1 MYNKLVSDSLL
12 LTKLY
17 IPPPRQNLVN
27 RPRLIDRL
35 NNGLCSDR
43 KLTLISAPAGFGK
56 TTLVSE
62 WITNPE
68 HYPPEHMC
76 SNRVAWLS
84 LDEADNDPAR
94 FVSYLIAALQLIMP
108 GIGEGLLVAL
118 QASQQSQLEPFL
130 TALINE
136 ISSIPEHFVLVLDDY
151 HAIDSQA
158 VDKSVDF
165 LIEHQPP
172 QMHLVITTRED
183 PRLPLA
189 RYRARGQLTEL
200 RAADLRFTQDEATEF
215 LNQVA
220 GLGLSIENITA
231 LETRT
236 EGWIAGLQLAAI
248 SMQGHKN
255 LGEFI
260 QSFTGSHRFVMD
272 YLLEEVLHQQPE
284 SIQDFLLCTSVLD
297 RICGP
302 LCDAILSDSSVA
314 GQTTLEY
321 LERTNLFTVPLDNER
336 HWYRYH
342 HLFSDLLRKRME
354 QKLSPEEIS
363 NLHIHASEW
372 YENDSQ
378 ILEAFKH
385 AAAANDLVRAVRLME
400 HKEMPLTLPG
410 VPVTI
415 LNWLESLPTDYL
427 NSNPSLW
434 WKQAAMM
441 LANYEIVG
449 VEEKLQAAEAALAL
463 KIPPGTEMD
472 EWSRNLAGKI
482 AVARAMLAQTN
493 YDAETSLVHVR
504 RAFEYL
510 HPKNVL
516 YRANASEIFG
526 FAQKLLGNRDAA
538 EKAYIESLSLAQE
551 AGDRDGVIVANTRL
565 GQIHEMRIQLHPA
578 EEAYQRALKA
588 MGEEP
593 IPFAAVI
600 YLGLARIYYEWDN
613 LDMAEKYGELSCRL
627 ARLCDQVIDRL
638 ILCNLFLS
646 HLRLARGDVAG
657 AAHFLAEAEQNIR
670 EKEYAFRLPDIN
682 NQQVLIHLFNGN
694 VCDAVQLAQKSDC
707 PLTKARAFIAQGD
720 SSAALA
726 VLEPH
731 RQELDV
737 KNWLDG
743 LLETVTLQA
752 IALHELGR
760 NDEARQALAQALS
773 LAEPGGYIR
782 LFVDK
787 GKPMQETIEDYRS
800 WSVKHSGD
808 NKYPLHEFV
817 EKILTAFVSSK
828 TSPELHSD
836 NPNSQMIDPLSQ
848 RELEVLQ
855 LICQGFSN
863 QEICKRLYLAL
874 DTVKGHNRRIFD
886 KLQVHRRTEAIARA
900 RELNLF

>member
-1 MYNKLVSDSLL
+1 MYNYLVSDSLL

-17 IPPPRQNLVN
+17 IPPPRQNLVL
-27 RPRLIDRL
+27 RPRLIERL
-35 NNGLCSDR
+35 NDGLSLDR

-62 WITNPE
+62 WVSSPE
-68 HYPPEHMC
+68 RYPPEHMC

-84 LDEADNDPAR
+84 LDDADNDPAR
-94 FVSYLIAALQLIMP
+94 FMSYLIAALQMIMP

-118 QASQQSQLEPFL
+118 QSSQQSQLEPFL
-130 TALINE
+130 TSLLNE
-136 ISSIPEHFVLVLDDY
+136 ILSIPEHFVLVLDDY
-151 HAIDSQA
+151 HAIDSKTVDKA
-158 VDKSVDF
+158 VDY

-200 RAADLRFTQDEATEF
+200 RAADLRFTQDEASEF
-215 LNQVA
+215 LNQVT
-220 GLGLSIENITA
+220 GLGLSCENIAA

-284 SIQDFLLCTSVLD
+284 NIQTFLLCTSVLD
-297 RICGP
+297 RMSGP
-302 LCDAILSDSSVA
+302 LCDAILSNPSVA

-321 LERTNLFTVPLDNER
+321 LERTNLFIVPLDNER

-354 QKLSPEEIS
+354 QKLSADEIA
-363 NLHIHASEW
+363 NLHIRASEW
-372 YENDSQ
+372 YENDRQ

-385 AAAANDLVRAVRLME
+385 AAAANDLERAVRLME
-400 HKEMPLTLPG
+400 LKEMPLTLPG

-427 NSNPSLW
+427 NANPSLW

-441 LANYEIVG
+441 LSNYQIEG

-463 KIPPGTEMD
+463 KIPASAEMD
-472 EWSRNLAGKI
+472 DWSRNLVGKI

-493 YDAETSLVHVR
+493 YDAETSLVQVR

-510 HPKNVL
+510 HPKNLV
-516 YRANASEIFG
+516 YRSNASEIFG
-526 FAQKLLGNRDAA
+526 FAQKLLGDRDAA
-538 EKAYIESLSLAQE
+538 EKAYNESLSLAQE

-565 GQIHEMRIQLHPA
+565 GQIHELRIQLHPA
-578 EEAYQRALKA
+578 EEAYRRALQA
-588 MGEEP
+588 MGEDP

-600 YLGLARIYYEWDN
+600 YVGLARIYYQWNN
-613 LDMAEKYGELSCRL
+613 LELAEKYAELGCQL

-638 ILCNLFLS
+638 ILCNLFLFR
-646 HLRLARGDVAG
+646 LRLARGDGVG
-657 AAHFLAEAEQNIR
+657 ATHFLAEAEQNIR
-670 EKEYAFRLPDIN
+670 EKDYAVRLPDITN
-682 NQQVLIHLFNGN
+682 CQVLIHLFNGN
-694 VCDAVQLAQKSDC
+694 VDEAVQLAQKSDC
-707 PLTKARAFIAQGD
+707 PLTKAQVFITQGD

-731 RQELDV
+731 RRELEA
-737 KNWLDG
+737 KNWVDG
-743 LLETVTLQA
+743 LLETVALQA
-752 IALHELGR
+752 IALNELGR

-787 GKPMQETIEDYRS
+787 GKPMQQSIEDYRS
-800 WSVKHSGD
+800 WSLKQSGD
-808 NKYPLHEFV
+808 SPYPMHEFV
-817 EKILTAFVSSK
+817 EKILAAFAPSK
-828 TSPELHSD
+828 TSAETHSG
-836 NPNSQMIDPLSQ
+836 NQNLQMIDPLSQ

-855 LICQGFSN
+855 LICQGLSN
-863 QEICKRLYLAL
+863 QEICERLYLAL
-874 DTVKGHNRRIFD
+874 DTVKGHNRRIFE
-886 KLQVHRRTEAIARA
+886 KLQVHRRAEAIARA

>member
-1 MYNKLVSDSLL
+1 MSDSLL

-17 IPPPRQNLVN
+17 IPPPRQNLVM
-27 RPRLIDRL
+27 RPRLIEQL
-35 NNGLCSDR
+35 NNGLSLDR

-62 WITNPE
+62 WVTSPE
-68 HYPPEHMC
+68 RFPPEHIS

-94 FVSYLIAALQLIMP
+94 FVSYLITALQMIMP

-118 QASQQSQLEPFL
+118 QSSQQSQLEPFL
-130 TALINE
+130 TTLINE
-136 ISSIPEHFVLVLDDY
+136 ISLFPEHFVLVLDDY
-151 HAIDSQA
+151 HTIDSQT

-183 PRLPLA
+183 PQLPLA

-200 RAADLRFTQDEATEF
+200 RAADLRFTQDEASEF
-215 LNQVA
+215 LNRVT
-220 GLGLSIENITA
+220 GLSLSVENIAA

-248 SMQGHKN
+248 SMQGHKDAA
-255 LGEFI
+255 EFI

-272 YLLEEVLHQQPE
+272 YLLEEVLHQQSE
-284 SIQDFLLCTSVLD
+284 NIQTFLLCTSVLD
-297 RICGP
+297 RMCGP
-302 LCDAILSDSSVA
+302 LCDAILSDPSVS
-314 GQTTLEY
+314 GQTALEF

-354 QKLSPEEIS
+354 HKFSAEEIA
-363 NLHIHASEW
+363 NLHICASEW
-372 YENDSQ
+372 YENNGQ

-385 AAAANDLVRAVRLME
+385 AAAANDLERAGRLME
-400 HKEMPLTLPG
+400 HKEMPLNLPG

-415 LNWLESLPTDYL
+415 LNWLESLPTSYL
-427 NSNPSLW
+427 DSRPSLW

-441 LANYEIVG
+441 LSNYQVEG

-463 KIPPGTEMD
+463 KIPPGAEMD
-472 EWSRNLAGKI
+472 EWSRNLVGKI
-482 AVARAMLAQTN
+482 AVARAMLAQTM
-493 YDAETSLVHVR
+493 YEAETSLVQVR

-510 HPKNVL
+510 HPKNVV
-516 YRANASEIFG
+516 YRSNAAEIFG
-526 FAQKLLGNRDAA
+526 FAQYLLGDRDAA
-538 EKAYIESLSLAQE
+538 EQAYIESFSLAQE
-551 AGDRDGVIVANTRL
+551 AGDRDGVVVATTRL
-565 GQIHEMRIQLHPA
+565 GQVHELKNQLHQA
-578 EEAYQRALKA
+578 EETYQRALQL
-588 MGEEP
+588 MGEDP
-593 IPFAAVI
+593 IPFAAVVYI
-600 YLGLARIYYEWDN
+600 GLARIYYQWNDLE
-613 LDMAEKYGELSCRL
+613 MAEKYGELSCQL

-638 ILCNLFLS
+638 ILSELFLCR
-646 HLRLARGDVAG
+646 LRLARGDGAG

-670 EKEYAFRLPDIN
+670 AKDYAVRLPDIATH
-682 NQQVLIHLFNGN
+682 QVLIHLFNGN
-694 VCDAVQLAQKSDC
+694 VNDAVQLAGNSDC
-707 PLTKARAFIAQGD
+707 PLTKARAFIAQGN

-731 RQELDV
+731 RKQLED
-737 KNWLDG
+737 KNWVDG
-743 LLETVTLQA
+743 LLETVALQA
-752 IALHELGR
+752 IALHELGK
-760 NDEARQALAQALS
+760 DDPARQALAQALT
-773 LAEPGGYIR
+773 LAEPGGFIR

-787 GKPMQETIEDYRS
+787 GKPMQQLIEEYRS
-800 WSVKHSGD
+800 WHMKQSGD
-808 NKYPLHEFV
+808 CTYPMHEYV
-817 EKILTAFVSSK
+817 DKILAAFTSSK
-828 TSPELHSD
+828 AFAET
-836 NPNSQMIDPLSQ
+836 NSGNLNTQMIDPLSQ

-855 LICQGFSN
+855 LICQGLSN

-874 DTVKGHNRRIFD
+874 DTVKGHNRRIFE

-900 RELNLF
+900 HELGLF